1 MSTYFIGDVHGCY
14 KNLRTMLD
22 RVCFNPNVDT
32 LHLTGD
38 IIARGPSSLEVLRL
52 IHNFNSSARLVLGNH
67 ELHLLKTYFGMD
79 HKNHKDYFNK
89 ILNAPDLEE
98 LMYWLR
104 HQPIL
109 YIDENK
115 KIIMTHA
122 GISPN
127 WNICAAKKNAQEI
140 EKILVSDYPYLIF
153 KNIYKDVS
161 ADLHQ
166 IQINKKKL
174 EQIQEYINVF
184 TRMRYVYLNGQLD
197 LKYKG
202 IPKNAPKNI
211 YPWFSL
217 KKLIDP
223 TYNIIFG
230 HWAALK
236 NIQIPS
242 GIYGLDSGCC
252 WGGALTL
259 LRWENKE
266 TICIPC
272 NPPA

>member
-14 KNLRTMLD
+14 KNLKTMLD
-22 RVCFNPNVDT
+22 LIHFDPNIDT
-32 LHLTGD
+32 LNLTGD
-38 IIARGPSSLEVLRL
+38 VIARGPSSLEVLRL
-52 IHNFNSSARLVLGNH
+52 IHNFHSSARLVLGNH

-79 HKNHKDYFNK
+79 QKNNKDYFNA

-98 LMYWLR
+98 LIYWLR

-127 WNICAAKKNAQEI
+127 WDIRTAKKYAQEI
-140 EKILVSDYPYLIF
+140 EAILVSDYPYFIF

-161 ADLHQ
+161 DLHK

-174 EQIQEYINVF
+174 EQIQEHINVF
-184 TRMRYVYLNGQLD
+184 TRMRYVYLNGKLD
-197 LKYKG
+197 FKYKG
-202 IPKNAPKNI
+202 APNNAPKNI

-217 KKLIDP
+217 EKLIDP

-230 HWAALK
+230 HWATLK
-236 NIQIPS
+236 RIQVPA
-242 GIYGLDSGCC
+242 GVYGLDSGCC
-252 WGGALTL
+252 WGGTLTL

-266 TICIPC
+266 KICIPC
-272 NPPA
+272 TPPA